1 MSEISPVPP
10 PEETTYTM
18 ATDPSTPRP
27 EYTTGPEAEATFDP
41 TTVMDMA
48 DLLRRQ
54 QRMGGMF
61 RPEVG
66 KHAEVASRPELLAW
80 CAEQDATGNWIVP
93 IHIDQAPALAAE
105 ASQPRQGW
113 LARRATRARRSAE
126 SEQGIAHTITGRAQP
141 DANTR
146 QRLGRPLTEEEQAN
160 VDRISGGQSRAEMRT
175 GRHSRA
181 ASIMGGLAIERSN
194 RNRTTGEILDHFRQ
208 QGAVDPNVVRTFRE
222 DYQDSLVSLVAD
234 LHDAADATGQ
244 PFDADRAMV
253 QLSGPLYREMQ
264 ARLFGSTRTGI
275 ERQFEVPRVIIEEFD
290 GLFTQIED
298 EPQPPTQEMPI
309 TPPPAAPR
317 PAPGLS
323 PGSGHAT
330 TEAPVYGLGAG
341 PAYTRPGPR
350 DESDPDEPA
359 AEPAASNQE
368 QAAGPAFD
376 ERLRQEIMDV
386 RSQLEEQGIAPE
398 KLDKK
403 TFTRLMLKYKDTS
416 HEAAQ
421 FLTTHFHDLI
431 NTKQGDYKD
440 NSQHHRR

>member
-1 MSEISPVPP
+1 
-10 PEETTYTM
+10 
-18 ATDPSTPRP
+18 
-27 EYTTGPEAEATFDP
+27 
-41 TTVMDMA
+41 MDMA

-61 RPEVG
+61 RPEIG
-66 KHAEVASRPELLAW
+66 KHAEVASRAELLAW

-105 ASQPRQGW
+105 ATQPRQGW
-113 LARRATRARRSAE
+113 LGRRITRARRSAE
-126 SEQGIAHTITGRAQP
+126 SENGIAHTVTGRAP
-141 DANTR
+141 TTAAKTE
-146 QRLGRPLTEEEQAN
+146 QRLGRPLTAAEQATA
-160 VDRISGGQSRAEMRT
+160 DRISGANTEQRLGRPLTAAEQAEANRISDGRSRAEMRT
-175 GRHSRA
+175 DRHSRVA
-181 ASIMGGLAIERSN
+181 GALGGLAINRPN
-194 RNRTTGEILDHFRQ
+194 RNRTTGEILNHFRQ
-208 QGAVDPNVVRTFRE
+208 QGAVDPDVVRTFRE
-222 DYQDSLVSLVAD
+222 DYQDSLVTLVAD
-234 LHDAADATGQ
+234 LHDAADAAGQ

-440 NSQHHRR
+440 NFQHHRR